1 MSSVPH
7 AEITR
12 RLTSRR
18 SRSRHAVRHPTS
30 VAADMGGVTAAALEA
45 APTTGRSRRRDRTA
59 APAVAHTPAPAAQPG
74 REGVQQSCRQAVVVT
89 TNRNPAT

>member
-1 MSSVPH
+1 MSLVPH

-18 SRSRHAVRHPTS
+18 SRPRHAVRHPTS
-30 VAADMGGVTAAALEA
+30 VAADTGGVTAAALEV

-59 APAVAHTPAPAAQPG
+59 APAVAHTPDPAAQPG
-74 REGVQQSCRQAVVVT
+74 QEGFQQSCRQAIAVT
-89 TNRNPAT
+89 TDRNPAT

>member
-1 MSSVPH
+1 MSLVPH

-18 SRSRHAVRHPTS
+18 SRPRHAVRHPTS
-30 VAADMGGVTAAALEA
+30 VAADTGGVTAAALEV

-59 APAVAHTPAPAAQPG
+59 APAVAHTSDPAAQPG
-74 REGVQQSCRQAVVVT
+74 GEDSQQSCRQAIAVT
-89 TNRNPAT
+89 TDRNPAT